1 MTKRKI
7 YYKSYAADKK
17 CFYSLPHFKQE
28 FGEITEIGMNN
39 NLSEKGESWMKKSV
53 NSCKVIGGADGPV
66 SVFVLGREN
75 GQNLCTQIKRVF
87 MQHRYQR
94 RRKKAIRK
102 ITANPHTLDEVVSYI
117 IGKYNAVEVSAESR
131 RYAEQRKNC
140 KASLVQKFNPEL
152 LGESWVVDRPDVSD
166 EKSVREFLERVDSL
180 QEKAASISEEL
191 FWMDYHLYHFNYK
204 EYGEVYVEIEKNH
217 EFIST
222 SSSAHKGKIKL
233 VNRAVNDIYLYYGVS
248 EEDIAEKTERYN
260 ELVTVLASW

>member
-1 MTKRKI
+1 MRKKRK
-7 YYKSYAADKK
+7 SAGA
-17 CFYSLPHFKQE
+17 C
-28 FGEITEIGMNN
+28 T
-39 NLSEKGESWMKKSV
+39 
-53 NSCKVIGGADGPV
+53 VIGGADGPT
-66 SVFVLGREN
+66 SVFVLGRNQTES
-75 GQNLCTQIKRVF
+75 LRTRIKRAC
-87 MQHRYQR
+87 MQRRYQR
-94 RRKKAIRK
+94 RRKKAVRE
-102 ITANPHTLDEVVSYI
+102 ITANPHTLDEVITYMFE
-117 IGKYNAVEVSAESR
+117 KYNAVEVAAEDQ
-131 RYAEQRKNC
+131 RYVEQRKSC
-140 KASLVQKFNPEL
+140 KASLVQKWNPEL

-180 QEKAASISEEL
+180 QEKAANISEEL
-191 FWMDYHLYHFNYK
+191 FPVDYHLYHFHYK